1 MSKIRYICLS
11 DLHLGGETSL
21 LTNLKH
27 TNFSTY
33 ADANIS
39 LNPNTKFTG
48 EKGVGSTTEPNNEFA
63 NQKNLSSTSEFLK
76 NQNGKNNP
84 NIDYENPSPVLVALA
99 DCLKSLLR
107 PNKNQNSPDKDTP
120 EIAELEITPKAVKP
134 KTTESESSP
143 NTKPTLI
150 LCGDT
155 LEFALAT
162 DSQGVMVFRQF
173 LEQVM
178 PEGEELFGEI
188 IYIPGN
194 HDHHIWE
201 TTREKQYSK
210 YIEKT
215 YLESKGAYTEIKP
228 PWYATGMF
236 SKEDRKPVVADLPTT
251 IVNSLPHLKDF
262 KIRAMYP
269 NFGILSDDKQKC
281 VVFHHGH
288 FTEFYYTL
296 MSQLKT
302 MLFPDQKYPDQVWD
316 LESENHAWIDFL
328 WSMLGRSGDVG
339 IDMCRMYDGRDNKK
353 FVQSIID
360 DFSMS
365 TATIIEKRTDLNLPA
380 AMEFIEHFTKIDE
393 VQRKI
398 LAWAISKALQSGMK
412 SLEGM
417 ERNDTTALSDD
428 SREELRKYIE
438 TFVYNQFMSHANIH
452 KMKKLPNKVTFVFGH
467 THKPLEEI
475 HNYTF
480 KQNPEQESDIPEI
493 KELDTNSK
501 SYSREVKVF
510 NTGGWIS
517 EGPEARPV
525 IGASMVCIDE
535 DFDAVAIRMYS
546 DLDDLGKYRVYPVE
560 AQKTATTAN
569 GEISIEQRTNKSPL
583 FLSIEKTINGDSEP
597 WKNFSQIVG
606 HEIKSRREKRQE
618 VAEIVSASTFR

>member
-1 MSKIRYICLS
+1 MAIIRYICLS

-27 TNFSTY
+27 TRVSAEFG
-33 ADANIS
+33 ANININAS
-39 LNPNTKFTG
+39 ANLKPNTK
-48 EKGVGSTTEPNNEFA
+48 PNNEFA
-63 NQKNLSSTSEFLK
+63 GEEVANLTTDLDYNLASQDSPSLTSKNSNNSKYLK
-76 NQNGKNNP
+76 NQNGENNP

-99 DCLKSLLR
+99 DCLKSLVRSNAEHNL
-107 PNKNQNSPDKDTP
+107 PNKDN
-120 EIAELEITPKAVKP
+120 AEV
-134 KTTESESSP
+134 TETAS

-162 DSQGVMVFRQF
+162 DSQGVMVFRQL
-173 LEQVM
+173 LEQIM
-178 PEGEELFGEI
+178 PQGEELFGEI

-215 YLESKGAYTEIKP
+215 YRESKSEYTEIKP

-236 SKEDRKPVVADLPTT
+236 FREDRKSVVADLPTT
-251 IVNSLPHLKDF
+251 VINSLPHLKDF

-296 MSQLKT
+296 MSQLKI
-302 MLFPDQKYPDQVWD
+302 MLFPDQIYPDQVWD

-365 TATIIEKRTDLNLPA
+365 TATIIEKRTDLNLSPA
-380 AMEFIEHFTKIDE
+380 IEFIEHFAKIDE
-393 VQRKI
+393 FQRKI

-417 ERNDTTALSDD
+417 ERNDTTALSDE

-438 TFVYNQFMSHANIH
+438 IFVHNQFISHENTHQLKEI
-452 KMKKLPNKVTFVFGH
+452 PNEVTFIFGH
-467 THKPLEEI
+467 THKPLEEV

-480 KQNPEQESDIPEI
+480 KQNSEPESDLPEI
-493 KELDTNSK
+493 KEFDANSK

-517 EGPEARPV
+517 EGPEARPI

-546 DLDDLGKYRVYPVE
+546 DLEDLGKYKVYPVE
-560 AQKTATTAN
+560 AQKTTTGKDAA
-569 GEISIEQRTNKSPL
+569 ETPL
-583 FLSIEKTINGDSEP
+583 FLAIEKIISSDNDP
-597 WKNFSQIVG
+597 WQNFSQVVS
-606 HEIKSRREKRQE
+606 HEINLRRYERQKAAGE
-618 VAEIVSASTFR
+618 SDTLGQKHLIF

>member
-1 MSKIRYICLS
+1 MRSNAEHNSLNGDTSKITPEVME
-11 DLHLGGETSL
+11 LGVA
-21 LTNLKH
+21 K
-27 TNFSTY
+27 
-33 ADANIS
+33 
-39 LNPNTKFTG
+39 
-48 EKGVGSTTEPNNEFA
+48 TEVV
-63 NQKNLSSTSEFLK
+63 KMGL
-76 NQNGKNNP
+76 
-84 NIDYENPSPVLVALA
+84 
-99 DCLKSLLR
+99 
-107 PNKNQNSPDKDTP
+107 
-120 EIAELEITPKAVKP
+120 EIAELGVSQDTVNP
-134 KTTESESSP
+134 KTMKADS

-178 PEGEELFGEI
+178 PEGEELFDEI

-210 YIEKT
+210 YIEKL
-215 YLESKGAYTEIKP
+215 YLKSKGAYTEIKP

-236 SKEDRKPVVADLPTT
+236 FKEDRKPVVADLPTT
-251 IVNSLPHLKDF
+251 VINSLPHLKDF

-296 MSQLKT
+296 MSRLKT

-365 TATIIEKRTDLNLPA
+365 TATLIEKRMDLDLPA
-380 AMEFIEHFTKIDE
+380 VLQYIEHIAKIDE
-393 VQRKI
+393 FQRII
-398 LAWAISKALQSGMK
+398 LAWAIGKALQSGMK

-438 TFVYNQFMSHANIH
+438 IFVHNQFMSHNNMH
-452 KMKKLPNKVTFVFGH
+452 KMNELPSEVTFVFGH

-475 HNYTF
+475 HGYAF
-480 KQNPEQESDIPEI
+480 KRNPEPESDLPEV
-493 KELDTNSK
+493 KELDTNLK

-525 IGASMVCIDE
+525 IGASLVCLDE
-535 DFDAVAIRMYS
+535 DLAAVAIRMYS
-546 DLDDLGKYRVYPVE
+546 DLEDLGKYRVYPVE
-560 AQKTATTAN
+560 LQKTTT
-569 GEISIEQRTNKSPL
+569 GKEEGLTVRQETGKSPL
-583 FLSIEKTINGDSEP
+583 YLAIENTISNDNEP
-597 WKNFSQIVG
+597 WRIFSSVVG
-606 HEIKSRREKRQE
+606 SEIELRR
-618 VAEIVSASTFR
+618 VARKKTAMAGSSSELETTVS